1 MRCIGAPIDSRQQPT
16 QAIRVGMSL
25 GAGPREPPTN
35 LELRPSLM
43 SILLAQSGLFI
54 VSVLGMYIIYG
65 LPLFAVIA
73 AISGMLGGGRGG
85 GRSRLG
91 LGWSTALFM
100 RTFLALAVGTGILV
114 LAACIWAA
122 WTIPGR

>member
-1 MRCIGAPIDSRQQPT
+1 
-16 QAIRVGMSL
+16 
-25 GAGPREPPTN
+25 
-35 LELRPSLM
+35 M

-65 LPLFAVIA
+65 LPLFAIIA
-73 AISGMLGGGRGG
+73 AIAGMLGGGRRGR
-85 GRSRLG
+85 RSRLG

-100 RTFLALAVGTGILV
+100 RTFMALAVGTGMLV